1 MMNSHK
7 MPLCSLE
14 ATEELFS
21 IEIINW
27 EKQRFKNQRINLW
40 KECIED
46 SGDKAGVKGRDI
58 LGQFSD
64 WLSVLTDSFFI
75 GS

>member
-7 MPLCSLE
+7 MPMFVRGHRR
-14 ATEELFS
+14 AF
-21 IEIINW
+21 EIVNR

-40 KECIED
+40 KECIE
-46 SGDKAGVKGRDI
+46 GWRLGQGVKGRDI